1 MLDGLIRPA
10 FLYVLSWFANHAG
23 RDEQNRTNTGGMPGT
38 DNGSGNASKEKQ
50 GVVPAFP
57 PSFGAKSFSFGS
69 DRRTAPGQKGDGF
82 TLAAASSRTSFET
95 PAESC
100 MEYA

>member
-23 RDEQNRTNTGGMPGT
+23 EGRAKQDKHWGMPGT

-50 GVVPAFP
+50 GVVLAFP

-69 DRRTAPGQKGDGF
+69 DRRTAPRSEGGRFHVGG
-82 TLAAASSRTSFET
+82 SFQQDIF
-95 PAESC
+95 
-100 MEYA
+100 